1 MLLAALCDICVQSLF
16 PLVTSVI
23 GKERTDLSGF
33 GMSSV
38 DPFRSNVRGV

>member
-1 MLLAALCDICVQSLF
+1 MTFVFSHLLS
-16 PLVTSVI
+16 PLVMSVI
-23 GKERTDLSGF
+23 GKERTNLSIFVSGF